1 MKIKDFRI
9 NNNYDPYIIAEIG
22 VNHEGSISKA
32 KEMIESAA
40 SAGANSAKFQSYK
53 AHKIAS
59 KNSPAYWD
67 TNKEKTKSQFELF
80 KKYDSFSEND
90 YIDLAD
96 HCKLHNIDFMST
108 PFDLEAVDFLK
119 DLIPAIKIASADI
132 TNIPLIKKC
141 STQGKP
147 IIFSTGAS
155 TLAEIENAINISREC
170 GATEIAI
177 LHCILNYPTPAS
189 NANLIMIKNL
199 KRIFPDVYVGYSD
212 HVPTGEGLGALE
224 MATLFGASIL
234 EKHYTFDKTLP
245 GNDHY
250 HAMDESD
257 LKKFIKKLKVYK
269 EMLVSQVNHL
279 ELQKSAILN
288 ARRSI
293 VLNRSVTKGEVI
305 TEDMLIMKRP
315 GLGISPIHYDE
326 IIGKNIVNDLEED
339 SLLSWEDIK

>member
-1 MKIKDFRI
+1 MKIKNFRI
-9 NNNYDPYIIAEIG
+9 NNNYNPYVIAEIG

-40 SAGANSAKFQSYK
+40 SAGAHAAKFQSYK

-67 TNKEKTKSQFELF
+67 TNKEKTKSQFKLF
-80 KKYDSFSEND
+80 KKYDSFNDAD

-96 HCKLHNIDFMST
+96 HCKMHNIDFMST

-119 DLIPAIKIASADI
+119 DLMPAIKIASADI

-141 STQGKP
+141 SLQGKP

-177 LHCILNYPTPAS
+177 MHCILNYPTPLS
-189 NANLIMIKNL
+189 HANLILIKNL
-199 KRIFPDVYVGYSD
+199 KRIFPDVEVGYSD
-212 HVPTGEGLGALE
+212 HVATDEGLSALE

-257 LKKFIKKLKVYK
+257 LKIFIEKLKVYK
-269 EMLVSQVNHL
+269 KMLVSEASHL
-279 ELQKSAILN
+279 ELQKPAILN

-305 TEDMLIMKRP
+305 TKDMLIMKRP
-315 GLGISPIHYDE
+315 GSGISPIHYED
-326 IIGKNIVNDLEED
+326 IIGRYIINDLEED